1 MKKIFVIVV
10 LYNAEKWIDTCFSSL
25 SGSELPV
32 EIVAIDNAST
42 DQTVSLLRAKYP
54 QVRLHQSGQNLGFGK
69 ANNLGMQYA
78 LAQGADYVFLLNQDA
93 TLEPAT
99 LTSLVEIHKGHPEYG
114 ILSPLHFDGSGK
126 ELDNG
131 FYEYLVRGESGR
143 PLVSSILLGS
153 EALESVYPYPFI
165 NAAGWLI
172 SRACLEATGGFDPL
186 FFHYGEDVNYCQRI
200 HFHGFKLG
208 VCPAVHMIHDRVR
221 TFPGINEDSRVTLNR
236 NYVNF
241 LTRAAD
247 INAPGIYFTRNFLLS
262 SYKANLAA
270 IGRFDVGALTLSAK
284 LLLRGRQQLARIK
297 ASRSQNIQMGR
308 HYLEDISLPEFN

>member
-10 LYNAEKWIDTCFSSL
+10 LYNAEKWIDTCFSCL

-32 EIVAIDNAST
+32 EILAIDNAST
-42 DQTVSLLRAKYP
+42 DQTVPLLRKKYP

-69 ANNLGMQYA
+69 ANNLGIQYA

-99 LTSLVEIHKGHPEYG
+99 LTSLVDIHVTHPEYG

-153 EALESVYPYPFI
+153 EDLKFVYPYPFI

-172 SRACLEATGGFDPL
+172 SRVCLEATGGFDPL

-208 VCPAVHMIHDRVR
+208 VCPAARMIHDRVR
-221 TFPGINEDSRVTLNR
+221 TFPGINEDTTVTLNR

-247 INAPGIYFTRNFLLS
+247 INAPGIHFIRNFLLS

-308 HYLEDISLPEFN
+308 HYLEDMHLPEFI